1 MRELLAYTIHYKQ
14 SVSELR
20 TTSSRFIIDETIR
33 KEKTD
38 MDEVLRRLANNLL
51 ESCKDLLPIVLVV
64 AFFQIIVLKQA
75 IPEIGVILLGTLS
88 ILIGLTFF
96 VSGLRLGLFP
106 IGENLAHSFVNKGSL
121 FWLLLF
127 SFALGF
133 GSSIAE
139 PALMAVSQEA
149 AIVASIGGII
159 ENNELAINKY
169 SLELRL
175 TVALAV
181 GLSVMLGVVRIL
193 KGWPLQW
200 LIIPGYVL
208 VMVITFVSPDWIV
221 GVAYDS
227 GGVTTSTVTVPL
239 VTALG
244 VGLASSI
251 RGRNP
256 LTDGFGMI
264 AICALSP
271 IIAVLIFGIVL

>member
-1 MRELLAYTIHYKQ
+1 MNY
-14 SVSELR
+14 
-20 TTSSRFIIDETIR
+20 
-33 KEKTD
+33 
-38 MDEVLRRLANNLL
+38 VLRRLASNLL
-51 ESCKDLLPIVLVV
+51 DSCKDLLPIVLVV
-64 AFFQIIVLKQA
+64 AFFQIIVLDQP
-75 IPEIGVILLGTLS
+75 IPKLGNILLGGLS
-88 ILIGLTFF
+88 VLIGLTFF

-133 GSSIAE
+133 GSTIAE
-139 PALMAVSQEA
+139 PALLAVSQEA
-149 AIVASIGGII
+149 AIVASNGGII
-159 ENNELAINKY
+159 ETTESAINKY
-169 SLELRL
+169 VVEIRV

-181 GLSVMLGVVRIL
+181 GFSVMLGVLRIL
-193 KGWPLQW
+193 KGWPIHW
-200 LIIPGYVL
+200 LIIPGYFL
-208 VMVITFVSPDWIV
+208 VIIITFVSPDWIV
-221 GVAYDS
+221 GIAYDS

-239 VTALG
+239 VTAVG

-264 AICALSP
+264 AICSLSP

>member
-1 MRELLAYTIHYKQ
+1 MNY
-14 SVSELR
+14 
-20 TTSSRFIIDETIR
+20 
-33 KEKTD
+33 
-38 MDEVLRRLANNLL
+38 VLRKLASNLL
-51 ESCKDLLPIVLVV
+51 DSCKDLLPIVLVV
-64 AFFQIIVLKQA
+64 AFFQIIVLDQP
-75 IPEIGVILLGTLS
+75 IPELGNILLGGLS
-88 ILIGLTFF
+88 VLIGLTFF

-133 GSSIAE
+133 GSTIAE
-139 PALMAVSQEA
+139 PALLAVSQEA
-149 AIVASIGGII
+149 AIVASNGGII
-159 ENNELAINKY
+159 EATESAINKY
-169 SLELRL
+169 VVEIRV

-181 GLSVMLGVVRIL
+181 GFSVMLGVLRIL
-193 KGWPLQW
+193 KGWPIHW
-200 LIIPGYVL
+200 LIIPGYFL
-208 VMVITFVSPDWIV
+208 VIIITFVSPDWIV
-221 GVAYDS
+221 GIAYDS

-239 VTALG
+239 VTAVG

-264 AICALSP
+264 AICSLSP

>member
-1 MRELLAYTIHYKQ
+1 
-14 SVSELR
+14 
-20 TTSSRFIIDETIR
+20 
-33 KEKTD
+33 
-38 MDEVLRRLANNLL
+38 MDEVFRRLANNLL

-64 AFFQIIVLKQA
+64 AFFQIIVLRQA

-133 GSSIAE
+133 GSTIAE
-139 PALMAVSQEA
+139 PALLAVSQEA
-149 AIVASIGGII
+149 AIVASNGGII
-159 ENNELAINKY
+159 ETTESAINKY
-169 SLELRL
+169 VVEIRV
-175 TVALAV
+175 TIALAV
-181 GLSVMLGVVRIL
+181 GFSVMLGVLRIL
-193 KGWPLQW
+193 KGWPIHW
-200 LIIPGYVL
+200 LIIPGYFL
-208 VMVITFVSPDWIV
+208 VIIITFVSPDWIV
-221 GVAYDS
+221 GIAYDS

-239 VTALG
+239 VTAVG

-264 AICALSP
+264 AICSLSP

>member
-1 MRELLAYTIHYKQ
+1 MNYVI
-14 SVSELR
+14 
-20 TTSSRFIIDETIR
+20 
-33 KEKTD
+33 
-38 MDEVLRRLANNLL
+38 RRLASNLL
-51 ESCKDLLPIVLVV
+51 DSCKDLLPIVLVV
-64 AFFQIIVLKQA
+64 AFFQIIVLDQP
-75 IPEIGVILLGTLS
+75 IPELGNILLGGLS
-88 ILIGLTFF
+88 VLIGLTFF

-133 GSSIAE
+133 GSTIAE
-139 PALMAVSQEA
+139 PALLAVSQEA
-149 AIVASIGGII
+149 AIVASNGGII
-159 ENNELAINKY
+159 ETTESAINKY
-169 SLELRL
+169 VVEIRV

-181 GLSVMLGVVRIL
+181 GFSVMLGVLRIL
-193 KGWPLQW
+193 KGWPIHW
-200 LIIPGYVL
+200 LIIPGYFL
-208 VMVITFVSPDWIV
+208 VIIITFISPDWIV

-239 VTALG
+239 VTAVG

-264 AICALSP
+264 AICSLSP

>member
-1 MRELLAYTIHYKQ
+1 MNY
-14 SVSELR
+14 
-20 TTSSRFIIDETIR
+20 
-33 KEKTD
+33 
-38 MDEVLRRLANNLL
+38 VLRRLASNLL

-64 AFFQIIVLKQA
+64 TFFQIFVLDQT
-75 IPEIGVILLGTLS
+75 IPDLGVILLGTLS

-96 VSGLRLGLFP
+96 ISGLRLGLFP

-133 GSSIAE
+133 GSTIAE
-139 PALMAVSQEA
+139 PALLAVSQEA
-149 AIVASIGGII
+149 AIVASNGGII

-169 SLELRL
+169 SVELRL

-181 GLSVMLGVVRIL
+181 GFSVMLGVLRIL
-193 KGWPLQW
+193 KGWPIHW
-200 LIIPGYVL
+200 LIIPGYFL
-208 VMVITFVSPDWIV
+208 VIIITFVSPDWIV
-221 GVAYDS
+221 GIAYDS

-239 VTALG
+239 VTAVG

-264 AICALSP
+264 AICSLSP

>member
-1 MRELLAYTIHYKQ
+1 MAYTIHYKQ
-14 SVSELR
+14 SVRELR
-20 TTSSRFIIDETIR
+20 TTSSRFIIDETI
-33 KEKTD
+33 KKAKQTWTKC
-38 MDEVLRRLANNLL
+38 L
-51 ESCKDLLPIVLVV
+51 EGLLPIVLVV

-75 IPEIGVILLGTLS
+75 IPEIGIILLGTLS

-127 SFALGF
+127 AFALGF

-149 AIVASIGGII
+149 AIVASSGGII

-169 SLELRL
+169 SLGLRL
-175 TVALAV
+175 SVALAV
-181 GLSVMLGVVRIL
+181 GLSVMLGVLRIL

-208 VMVITFVSPDWIV
+208 VMVITFVSPDWII

>member
-1 MRELLAYTIHYKQ
+1 MNY
-14 SVSELR
+14 
-20 TTSSRFIIDETIR
+20 
-33 KEKTD
+33 
-38 MDEVLRRLANNLL
+38 VLRRLASNLL
-51 ESCKDLLPIVLVV
+51 ESCKDLLPIVLVIT
-64 AFFQIIVLKQA
+64 FFQIFVLDQT
-75 IPEIGVILLGTLS
+75 IPDLGVILLGTLS

-96 VSGLRLGLFP
+96 ISGLRLGLFP

-133 GSSIAE
+133 GSTIAE
-139 PALMAVSQEA
+139 PALLAVSQEA
-149 AIVASIGGII
+149 AIVASNGGII

-169 SLELRL
+169 SVELRL

-181 GLSVMLGVVRIL
+181 GFSVMLGVLRIL
-193 KGWPLQW
+193 KGWPIHW
-200 LIIPGYVL
+200 LIIPGYFL
-208 VMVITFVSPDWIV
+208 VIIITFVSPDWIV

-239 VTALG
+239 VTAVG

-264 AICALSP
+264 AICSLSP

>member
-1 MRELLAYTIHYKQ
+1 MNY
-14 SVSELR
+14 
-20 TTSSRFIIDETIR
+20 
-33 KEKTD
+33 
-38 MDEVLRRLANNLL
+38 VLRRLASNLL
-51 ESCKDLLPIVLVV
+51 ESCKDLLPIVLVIT
-64 AFFQIIVLKQA
+64 FFQIFVLDQT
-75 IPEIGVILLGTLS
+75 IPDLGVILLGTLS

-96 VSGLRLGLFP
+96 ISGLRLGLFP

-133 GSSIAE
+133 GSTIAE
-139 PALMAVSQEA
+139 PALLAVLQEA
-149 AIVASIGGII
+149 AIVASTGGII
-159 ENNELAINKY
+159 ENTELTINKY
-169 SLELRL
+169 AVDLRV

-181 GLSVMLGVVRIL
+181 GFSVMLGVLRIL
-193 KGWPLQW
+193 KGWPIHW
-200 LIIPGYVL
+200 LIIPGYFL
-208 VMVITFVSPDWIV
+208 VIIITFVSPDWIV

-239 VTALG
+239 VTAVG

-264 AICALSP
+264 AICSLSP

>member
-1 MRELLAYTIHYKQ
+1 MNY
-14 SVSELR
+14 
-20 TTSSRFIIDETIR
+20 
-33 KEKTD
+33 
-38 MDEVLRRLANNLL
+38 VLRRLASNLL
-51 ESCKDLLPIVLVV
+51 DSCKDLLPIVLVV
-64 AFFQIIVLKQA
+64 AFFQIIVLDQP
-75 IPEIGVILLGTLS
+75 IPELGNILLGGLS
-88 ILIGLTFF
+88 VLIGLTFF

-133 GSSIAE
+133 GSTIAE
-139 PALMAVSQEA
+139 PALLAVSQEA
-149 AIVASIGGII
+149 AIVASNGGII
-159 ENNELAINKY
+159 ETTESAINKY
-169 SLELRL
+169 VVKIRV

-181 GLSVMLGVVRIL
+181 GFSVMLGVLRIL
-193 KGWPLQW
+193 KGWPIHW
-200 LIIPGYVL
+200 LIIPGYFL
-208 VMVITFVSPDWIV
+208 VIIITFVSPDWIV
-221 GVAYDS
+221 GIAYDS

-239 VTALG
+239 VTAVG

-264 AICALSP
+264 AICSLSP

>member
-1 MRELLAYTIHYKQ
+1 MNY
-14 SVSELR
+14 
-20 TTSSRFIIDETIR
+20 
-33 KEKTD
+33 
-38 MDEVLRRLANNLL
+38 VLRRLASNLL
-51 ESCKDLLPIVLVV
+51 ESCKDLLPIVLVIT
-64 AFFQIIVLKQA
+64 FFQIFVLDQT
-75 IPEIGVILLGTLS
+75 IPDLGVILLGTLS

-96 VSGLRLGLFP
+96 ISGLRLGLFP

-133 GSSIAE
+133 GSTIAE
-139 PALMAVSQEA
+139 PALLAVSQEA
-149 AIVASIGGII
+149 AIVASNGGII
-159 ENNELAINKY
+159 EATESAINKY
-169 SLELRL
+169 VVELRV

-181 GLSVMLGVVRIL
+181 GFSVMLGVLRIL
-193 KGWPLQW
+193 KGWPIHW
-200 LIIPGYVL
+200 LIIPGYFL
-208 VMVITFVSPDWIV
+208 VIIITFVSPDWIV

-239 VTALG
+239 VTAVG

-264 AICALSP
+264 AICSLSP

>member
-1 MRELLAYTIHYKQ
+1 MNY
-14 SVSELR
+14 
-20 TTSSRFIIDETIR
+20 
-33 KEKTD
+33 
-38 MDEVLRRLANNLL
+38 VLRRLASNLL
-51 ESCKDLLPIVLVV
+51 DSCKDLLPIVLVV
-64 AFFQIIVLKQA
+64 AFFQIIVLDQP
-75 IPEIGVILLGTLS
+75 IPELGNIFLGGLLV
-88 ILIGLTFF
+88 LIGLTFF

-133 GSSIAE
+133 GSTIAE
-139 PALMAVSQEA
+139 PALLAVSQEA
-149 AIVASIGGII
+149 AIVASNGGII
-159 ENNELAINKY
+159 ETTESAINKY
-169 SLELRL
+169 VVEIRV

-181 GLSVMLGVVRIL
+181 GFSVMLGVLRIL
-193 KGWPLQW
+193 KGWPIHW
-200 LIIPGYVL
+200 LIIPGYFL
-208 VMVITFVSPDWIV
+208 VIIITFVSPDWIV

-239 VTALG
+239 VTAVG

-264 AICALSP
+264 AICSLSP

>member
-1 MRELLAYTIHYKQ
+1 MNY
-14 SVSELR
+14 
-20 TTSSRFIIDETIR
+20 
-33 KEKTD
+33 
-38 MDEVLRRLANNLL
+38 VLRRLASNLL
-51 ESCKDLLPIVLVV
+51 ESCKDLLPIVLVIT
-64 AFFQIIVLKQA
+64 FFQIFVLDQT
-75 IPEIGVILLGTLS
+75 IPDLGVILLGTLS

-96 VSGLRLGLFP
+96 ISGLRLGLFP

-133 GSSIAE
+133 GSAIAE
-139 PALMAVSQEA
+139 PALLAVSQEA
-149 AIVASIGGII
+149 AIVASNGGII
-159 ENNELAINKY
+159 ETTESAINKY
-169 SLELRL
+169 VVELRV

-181 GLSVMLGVVRIL
+181 GFSVMLGVLRIL
-193 KGWPLQW
+193 KGWPIHW
-200 LIIPGYVL
+200 LIIPGYFL
-208 VMVITFVSPDWIV
+208 VIIITFVSPDWIV

-239 VTALG
+239 VTAVG

-264 AICALSP
+264 AICSLSP

>member
-1 MRELLAYTIHYKQ
+1 MNY
-14 SVSELR
+14 
-20 TTSSRFIIDETIR
+20 
-33 KEKTD
+33 
-38 MDEVLRRLANNLL
+38 VLRRLASNLL
-51 ESCKDLLPIVLVV
+51 ESCKDLLPIVLVIT
-64 AFFQIIVLKQA
+64 FFQIFVLDQT
-75 IPEIGVILLGTLS
+75 IPDLGVILLGTLS

-96 VSGLRLGLFP
+96 ISGLRLGLFP

-133 GSSIAE
+133 GSTIAE
-139 PALMAVSQEA
+139 PALLAVSQEA
-149 AIVASIGGII
+149 AIVASNGGII
-159 ENNELAINKY
+159 ETTESAINKY
-169 SLELRL
+169 VVEIRV

-181 GLSVMLGVVRIL
+181 GFSVMLGVLRIL
-193 KGWPLQW
+193 KGWPIHW
-200 LIIPGYVL
+200 LIIPGYFL
-208 VMVITFVSPDWIV
+208 VIIITFVSPDWIV
-221 GVAYDS
+221 GIAYDS

-239 VTALG
+239 VTAVG

-264 AICALSP
+264 AICSLSP

>member
-1 MRELLAYTIHYKQ
+1 MNY
-14 SVSELR
+14 
-20 TTSSRFIIDETIR
+20 
-33 KEKTD
+33 
-38 MDEVLRRLANNLL
+38 VLRRLASNLL

-64 AFFQIIVLKQA
+64 TFFQIFVLDQT
-75 IPEIGVILLGTLS
+75 IPDLGVILLGTLS

-96 VSGLRLGLFP
+96 ISGLRLGLFP

-133 GSSIAE
+133 GSTIAE
-139 PALMAVSQEA
+139 PALLAVSQEA
-149 AIVASIGGII
+149 AIVASNGGII

-169 SLELRL
+169 SVELRL

-181 GLSVMLGVVRIL
+181 GFSVMLGVLRIL
-193 KGWPLQW
+193 KGWPIHW
-200 LIIPGYVL
+200 LIIPGYFL
-208 VMVITFVSPDWIV
+208 VIIITFVSPDWIV

-239 VTALG
+239 VTAVG

-264 AICALSP
+264 AICSLSP

>member
-1 MRELLAYTIHYKQ
+1 MNY
-14 SVSELR
+14 
-20 TTSSRFIIDETIR
+20 
-33 KEKTD
+33 
-38 MDEVLRRLANNLL
+38 VLRRLASNLL
-51 ESCKDLLPIVLVV
+51 ESCKDLLPIVLVIT
-64 AFFQIIVLKQA
+64 FFQIFVLDQT
-75 IPEIGVILLGTLS
+75 IPDLGVILLGTLS

-96 VSGLRLGLFP
+96 ISGLRLGLFP

-133 GSSIAE
+133 GSTIAE
-139 PALMAVSQEA
+139 PALLAVSQEA
-149 AIVASIGGII
+149 AIVASNGGII
-159 ENNELAINKY
+159 ETTESAINKY
-169 SLELRL
+169 VVELRV

-181 GLSVMLGVVRIL
+181 GFSVMLGVLRIL
-193 KGWPLQW
+193 KGWPIHW
-200 LIIPGYVL
+200 LIIPGYFL
-208 VMVITFVSPDWIV
+208 VIIITFVSPDWIV
-221 GVAYDS
+221 GIAYDS

-239 VTALG
+239 VTAVG

-264 AICALSP
+264 AICSLSP

>member
-1 MRELLAYTIHYKQ
+1 MNY
-14 SVSELR
+14 
-20 TTSSRFIIDETIR
+20 
-33 KEKTD
+33 
-38 MDEVLRRLANNLL
+38 VLRRLASNLL
-51 ESCKDLLPIVLVV
+51 DSCKDLLPIVLVV
-64 AFFQIIVLKQA
+64 AFFQIIVLDQP
-75 IPEIGVILLGTLS
+75 IPELGNILLGGLS
-88 ILIGLTFF
+88 VLIGLTFF

-133 GSSIAE
+133 GSTIAE
-139 PALMAVSQEA
+139 PALLAVSQEA
-149 AIVASIGGII
+149 AIVASNGGII
-159 ENNELAINKY
+159 ETTESAINKY
-169 SLELRL
+169 VVEIRV

-181 GLSVMLGVVRIL
+181 GFSVMLGVLRIL
-193 KGWPLQW
+193 KGWPIHW
-200 LIIPGYVL
+200 LIIPGYFL
-208 VMVITFVSPDWIV
+208 VIIITFISPDWIV
-221 GVAYDS
+221 GIAYDS

-239 VTALG
+239 VTAVG

-264 AICALSP
+264 AICSLSP

>member
-1 MRELLAYTIHYKQ
+1 MG
-14 SVSELR
+14 
-20 TTSSRFIIDETIR
+20 
-33 KEKTD
+33 
-38 MDEVLRRLANNLL
+38 N
-51 ESCKDLLPIVLVV
+51 
-64 AFFQIIVLKQA
+64 
-75 IPEIGVILLGTLS
+75 ILLGGLS
-88 ILIGLTFF
+88 VLIGLTFF

-133 GSSIAE
+133 GSTIAE
-139 PALMAVSQEA
+139 PALLAVSQEA
-149 AIVASIGGII
+149 AIVASNGGII
-159 ENNELAINKY
+159 ETTESAINKY
-169 SLELRL
+169 VVEIRV

-181 GLSVMLGVVRIL
+181 GFSVMLGVLRIL
-193 KGWPLQW
+193 KGWPIHW
-200 LIIPGYVL
+200 LIIPGYFL
-208 VMVITFVSPDWIV
+208 VIIITFVSPDWIV
-221 GVAYDS
+221 GIAYDS

-239 VTALG
+239 VTAVG

-264 AICALSP
+264 AICSLSP